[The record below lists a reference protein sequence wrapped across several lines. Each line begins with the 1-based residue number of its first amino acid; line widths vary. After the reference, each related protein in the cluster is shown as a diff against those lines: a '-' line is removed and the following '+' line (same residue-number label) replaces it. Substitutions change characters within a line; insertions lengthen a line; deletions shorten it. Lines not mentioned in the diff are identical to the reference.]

1 MRSAKL
7 ENVSCQAETQMPLSL
22 HLVFCLLVYSCFTD
36 EESHLEEAESLPTW
50 YSKVMVEGQSG
61 QVPLGCRVWAPTLAP
76 PTADTS
82 RHKRPPLY
90 AGSSL
95 VGKAFSHR
103 AQIGLPVLFTL
114 RACFWPQQHHEARQP
129 LPLHSG
135 TLGHGSQPCRAP
147 QVLLLGAL
155 EDICL
160 GSVIKRTI
168 YIYLAISNSH

>member
-1 MRSAKL
+1 MAGWWGRWEESEVCKVGKRFMPSGIINAFITSA
-7 ENVSCQAETQMPLSL
+7 SF
-22 HLVFCLLVYSCFTD
+22 FCLLVYSCFTD

-50 YSKVMVEGQSG
+50 YSKVLAEGQSG

-82 RHKRPPLY
+82 RHKRPPLH

-114 RACFWPQQHHEARQP
+114 RVCFWPQQHHEACQP

-135 TLGHGSQPCRAP
+135 TLGHGSQPCWAP
-147 QVLLLGAL
+147 QVLLLGHWRISVWAL
-155 EDICL
+155 L
-160 GSVIKRTI
+160 
-168 YIYLAISNSH
+168 